1 MASITLQPGAEL
13 TKRRRRM
20 PDALTVAL
28 WISLFIAVVFWM
40 APFIF
45 IVFTSLKS
53 RPDLLLGSPFLP
65 PKLLAFENYITA
77 WQRGDLARH
86 GMNSLVI
93 SLTKVPLGLLV
104 SSLAAFAFTRMRFP
118 LQKTLFMFIVMGTMI
133 PVQVALGPLFTM
145 ILNAGL
151 LNTYLGILLP
161 YIGFGVPYQIFL
173 LRGFFSSIP
182 RDLDEAAH
190 IDGCSNF
197 GVYRWIIM
205 PLALPGLAA
214 VFILDF
220 VGTWNEFAIALVI
233 LQSRSSWTIPLALQ
247 SFQGLYGNN
256 YNLLT
261 AGIIMSIL
269 PVVIVY
275 LLFQRYFIT
284 GLTSGALKG

>member
-1 MASITLQPGAEL
+1 MTSTLNVALQSSSREQ
-13 TKRRRRM
+13 RHR
-20 PDALTVAL
+20 PDPLIIAL
-28 WISLFIAVVFWM
+28 WISLAIAVLFWL

-45 IVFTSLKS
+45 IVFTSLKT
-53 RPDLLLGSPFLP
+53 RPDLLMGSPFLP
-65 PKLLAFENYITA
+65 PQALAFGNYATA
-77 WQRGDLARH
+77 WERGNLAQY
-86 GMNSLVI
+86 GLNSLVI
-93 SLTKVPLGLLV
+93 ALTKVPLGLLV
-104 SSLAAFAFTRMRFP
+104 SSLGAFALTRMRFP
-118 LQKTLFMFIVMGTMI
+118 LQKSLMMFILLGTMI

-145 ILNAGL
+145 ILKAGL

-173 LRGFFSSIP
+173 LRGFFNSIP
-182 RDLDEAAH
+182 RELDEAAR
-190 IDGCSNF
+190 IDGCSSF
-197 GVYRWIIM
+197 GVYYRVIL

-220 VGTWNEFAIALVI
+220 VGTWNEFAIALVV
-233 LQSRSSWTIPLALQ
+233 LQSRSTWTIPLALQ

-261 AGIIMSIL
+261 AAIVMSIL

-284 GLTSGALKG
+284 GLTSGAIKG

>member
-1 MASITLQPGAEL
+1 
-13 TKRRRRM
+13 M
-20 PDALTVAL
+20 PDALIVAL
-28 WISLFIAVVFWM
+28 WISLFIAVLFWM

-45 IVFTSLKS
+45 IVFTSLKT

-65 PKLLAFENYITA
+65 PKILAFENYNTA

-86 GMNSLVI
+86 GLNSLVI

-220 VGTWNEFAIALVI
+220 VGTWNEFAIALVV

>member
-1 MASITLQPGAEL
+1 MASTTLRAGTGL
-13 TKRRRRM
+13 TKQRRRM

-28 WISLFIAVVFWM
+28 WISLFIAVLFWM
-40 APFIF
+40 APFVF

-86 GMNSLVI
+86 GLNSLVI

-214 VFILDF
+214 VFF
-220 VGTWNEFAIALVI
+220 
-233 LQSRSSWTIPLALQ
+233 
-247 SFQGLYGNN
+247 
-256 YNLLT
+256 
-261 AGIIMSIL
+261 
-269 PVVIVY
+269 
-275 LLFQRYFIT
+275 
-284 GLTSGALKG
+284 